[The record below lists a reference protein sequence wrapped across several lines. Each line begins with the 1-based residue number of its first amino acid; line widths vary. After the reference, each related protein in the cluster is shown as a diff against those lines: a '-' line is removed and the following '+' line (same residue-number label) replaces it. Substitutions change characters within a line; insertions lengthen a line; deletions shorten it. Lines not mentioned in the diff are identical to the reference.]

1 MCRQLQ
7 DVLRREQRGFE
18 RHPNCMTLDT
28 RAPILNGRHSWMQIS
43 SGELS
48 ATASSLE
55 LRLLGPPMVSVNGL
69 EVALPT
75 RKALALVAYLACEGA
90 QTRAHLAELL
100 WGDLDDDGAR
110 KNLRKELFRL
120 RDTPLRAHLET
131 EGDRVGLVTFDS
143 DAQRFAALTELDTE
157 LALAEYRGV
166 LLAGLDLPGADGF
179 QDWLEAKRERFEN
192 QYRRVLESCARSL
205 ENVGDLRGAM
215 DAFETLTALD
225 ELQEVHHRQVMRLRW
240 RLGDRAGALER
251 YARLVDLLQAE
262 LGLEP
267 LPETSALAKQIEAGE
282 TTDEHVTATSSNA
295 PNLAPNLER
304 PPLVGRE
311 DAWTWLESREGGLSL
326 VIAEAGVGKTRL
338 VTDFA
343 RAQGRT
349 LILRGFESATGTP
362 LYPVTAALR
371 TALETGQL
379 MPDALPEIWRLEAA
393 RLVPELAPN
402 TRHLDGVPSAD
413 GRARFLEGLARV
425 VLASIGTDEPG
436 SREPDTTTG
445 SRGPDAITGSRGT
458 LVLDDLH
465 WFDASSLELIAHI
478 IRITNTVLARKTAP
492 DGLLALLDANSRD
505 SKNTVLDGLPLRLTA
520 TARSLELLENP
531 AAQSTLAALERE
543 GLVGRYEL
551 QPLAPKEV
559 LLLVQ
564 ALSGDRA
571 QLFAERLFNATGG
584 NPLFVLE
591 TLRGLFQS
599 DLLRL
604 EDGHWITPFD
614 EQTTDYTELP
624 IPANVREMALS
635 RLDRLGPATR
645 RWLEAASLAGE
656 PFDAGWLEGA
666 TALSDWERLEAL
678 ERAIKAQVLNDA
690 DGRYRFSHDLIRRS
704 LSDGLGAE
712 RRRLIHRRLATNLTD
727 SHGQPAAI
735 ADHLERAGRPTDAI
749 PWRVRAAEASEMIFA
764 HNEARDHYQRALVL
778 EPDDRTAFAIH
789 RALANLS
796 VSALDLDGLEAHA
809 NAMLG
814 LADAPELEAE
824 ARLIRAKLSI
834 YRGQF
839 ADALEQTEHARVTDS
854 SALKVE
860 TRLVAGTAMVALGR
874 LDEAENTVLDGLN
887 HAPPNAHGSIAELHA
902 ILKVI
907 HQQRGDYVHALEHAR
922 AAVTAYRS
930 ARHKE
935 NELNMTAQMGQLL
948 GAIGESGSAI
958 ALINDAV
965 AKTREMGFE
974 KILTLA
980 LSVQAEESL
989 RSNNLETAEAAIRE
1003 GLSLTTGRIL
1013 AREAQFT
1020 SLGARMY
1027 HRQGQYAEALDWSK
1041 RAFALTERLSLAGQ
1055 RVLQHLLSAE
1065 LELDLGRLERC
1076 QELLE
1081 TTAQLMDHSG
1091 QTGLRVPLEVL
1102 FARLDLAQNR
1112 SRDALRRLEALGE
1125 TVQAASFEHRAALAC
1140 VLAQARV
1147 RDGDPAGA
1155 IRALDGLKVPGWLE
1169 PRLLAAR
1176 LEAHTQIESN
1186 RESLNA
1192 DLEAATQLLDRSKPS
1207 PLETLALR
1215 RAMAAG
1221 FMAAGQDRRARAQTD
1236 QIEALQ
1242 RAVNHEREAALMAAS
1257 DLGTLRERSGV

>member
-1 MCRQLQ
+1 MI
-7 DVLRREQRGFE
+7 
-18 RHPNCMTLDT
+18 
-28 RAPILNGRHSWMQIS
+28 AP
-43 SGELS
+43 
-48 ATASSLE
+48 SLE
-55 LRLLGPPMVSVNGL
+55 LRLLGPPMVSVNGQEL
-69 EVALPT
+69 TLPT

-90 QTRAHLAELL
+90 QTRSHLAELL

-157 LALAEYRGV
+157 LALSEYKGV

-192 QYRRVLESCARSL
+192 QYRRALERQARSL
-205 ENVGDLRGAM
+205 EKIGDLRGAM

-251 YARLVDLLQAE
+251 YARLVGLLQAE

-267 LPETSALAKQIEAGE
+267 LPETTALAERIEAGE
-282 TTDEHVTATSSNA
+282 SPDEHVTTTSSSA

-349 LILRGFESATGTP
+349 LTLRGFESATGTP
-362 LYPVTAALR
+362 LYPVAAALR

-379 MPDALPEIWRLEAA
+379 MPDALPEVWRLEAA

-402 TRHLDGVPSAD
+402 TRQTDGAPSAD
-413 GRARFLEGLARV
+413 GRARFLEGLARTI
-425 VLASIGTDEPG
+425 LATLESDG
-436 SREPDTTTG
+436 SV
-445 SRGPDAITGSRGT
+445 AGT

-478 IRITNTVLARKTAP
+478 IRIKNTVQH
-492 DGLLALLDANSRD
+492 ANSRD
-505 SKNTVLDGLPLRLTA
+505 SNNAVPDGVPLHLIA
-520 TARSLELLENP
+520 TARSLELLEHP
-531 AAQSTLAALERE
+531 AAQSTLTALERD
-543 GLVGRYEL
+543 GLLGRYEL

-656 PFDAGWLEGA
+656 PFNASWIEGA

-712 RRRLIHRRLATNLTD
+712 RRRLIHRRLAANLID

-749 PWRVRAAEASEMIFA
+749 PWRVRAAEASEVIFA
-764 HNEARDHYQRALVL
+764 HSETRDHYQRALAL
-778 EPDDRTAFAIH
+778 GPDDHTAFAIH

-814 LADAPELEAE
+814 LADAPDGVLSRAPELEAE
-824 ARLIRAKLSI
+824 ARLTLAKLSI

-839 ADALEQTEHARVTDS
+839 ADALEQTEHARVTVS
-854 SALKVE
+854 GALKVE

-874 LDEAENTVLDGLN
+874 LDEAENTVLDGLS
-887 HAPPNAHGSIAELHA
+887 HATPNAQGSIAELHA
-902 ILKVI
+902 IMKVI
-907 HQQRGDYVHALEHAR
+907 YQQRGAYVQALEHAR
-922 AAVTAYRS
+922 AAVAAYRS

-948 GAIGESGSAI
+948 GAIGDSSAAI

-974 KILTLA
+974 KILTFA

-989 RSNNLETAEAAIRE
+989 RSNDLETAKTAIQE

-1027 HRQGQYAEALDWSK
+1027 HRQGQYAAALDWSR
-1041 RAFALTERLSLAGQ
+1041 RAFALTERLDFAGQ
-1055 RVLQHLLSAE
+1055 RALQHLLSAE
-1065 LELDLGRLERC
+1065 LELDLGRFERC
-1076 QELLE
+1076 RELLE
-1081 TTAQLMDHSG
+1081 TAVQLMDHSG
-1091 QTGLRVPLEVL
+1091 QTGLRVPLGVL

-1112 SRDALRRLEALGE
+1112 PRDALRRLEAFGE
-1125 TVQAASFEHRAALAC
+1125 TDQASFEHRAALAC

-1147 RDGDPAGA
+1147 RHGDSAGA
-1155 IRALDGLKVPGWLE
+1155 IRALEGISVPVWLE
-1169 PRLLAAR
+1169 PRALAAR
-1176 LEAHTQIESN
+1176 LEAHAHPGSN
-1186 RESLNA
+1186 RATLNA
-1192 DLEAATQLLDRSKPS
+1192 DLEAATQLLDHSKPS
-1207 PLETLALR
+1207 PLEALALR

-1221 FMAAGQDRRARAQTD
+1221 FVAAGQDRRARAQTD

-1242 RAVNHEREAALMAAS
+1242 RAVSHEREAALIPSS

>member
-1 MCRQLQ
+1 
-7 DVLRREQRGFE
+7 
-18 RHPNCMTLDT
+18 
-28 RAPILNGRHSWMQIS
+28 MQIS
-43 SGELS
+43 SGDLS
-48 ATASSLE
+48 VSAPSLE
-55 LRLLGPPMVSVNGL
+55 LRLLGPPMVSVNGQEL
-69 EVALPT
+69 TLPT

-90 QTRAHLAELL
+90 QTRSHLAELL

-120 RDTPLRAHLET
+120 RDTPLRSHLET
-131 EGDRVGLVTFDS
+131 EGDRVGLVAFDS
-143 DAQRFAALTELDTE
+143 DAQRFTAPSEHDAE
-157 LALAEYRGV
+157 LALLEYRGV
-166 LLAGLDLPGADGF
+166 LLAGLDVPGADGF
-179 QDWLEAKRERFEN
+179 QGWLEAKRERFEN
-192 QYRRVLESCARSL
+192 QYRRALEGRASSL
-205 ENVGDLRGAM
+205 EAAGDLRGAM
-215 DAFETLTALD
+215 DAFEILTALD

-251 YARLVDLLQAE
+251 YARLVGLLQAE

-282 TTDEHVTATSSNA
+282 PPDEHAVPTAHSA

-362 LYPVTAALR
+362 LYPVAAALR

-379 MPDALPEIWRLEAA
+379 MPEALPEIWRLEAA

-402 TRHLDGVPSAD
+402 AHQTDGVPSAD

-425 VLASIGTDEPG
+425 ILATL
-436 SREPDTTTG
+436 EPDTTV
-445 SRGPDAITGSRGT
+445 SPAT

-478 IRITNTVLARKTAP
+478 ARIRNTVLARQTAP
-492 DGLLALLDANSRD
+492 SGLLALLDVYPRD
-505 SKNTVLDGLPLRLTA
+505 SKNTVLDGVLRVLA

-531 AAQSTLAALERE
+531 AAQSTLTALERD
-543 GLVGRYEL
+543 GLLGRYEL

-559 LLLVQ
+559 LSLVQ

-571 QLFAERLFNATGG
+571 QLFAERLFSATGG

-614 EQTTDYTELP
+614 DQTTDYTELP
-624 IPANVREMALS
+624 IPTNVREMALS
-635 RLDRLGPATR
+635 RLDRLGPAAR

-656 PFDAGWLEGA
+656 PFDADWLEGA

-712 RRRLIHRRLATNLTD
+712 RRRLIHRRLAANLSE
-727 SHGQPAAI
+727 SHGEPAAI
-735 ADHLERAGRPTDAI
+735 ADHLERAGRPVDAI
-749 PWRVRAAEASEMIFA
+749 PWRVKAAEASELIFA
-764 HNEARDHYQRALVL
+764 HSETRDHYRRALAL
-778 EPDDRTAFAIH
+778 GADDRTAFAIH
-789 RALANLS
+789 RALSNLS
-796 VSALDLDGLEAHA
+796 VSALELDGLEEHA
-809 NAMLG
+809 RAMLR

-824 ARLIRAKLSI
+824 ARLTLAKLSI

-839 ADALEQTEHARVTDS
+839 ADALEQTEHAQVAGS
-854 SALKVE
+854 SASVE

-874 LDEAENTVLDGLN
+874 LDEAENTVLDGLS
-887 HAPPNAHGSIAELHA
+887 HATPNAQGSIAELHA
-902 ILKVI
+902 IMKVI
-907 HQQRGDYVHALEHAR
+907 YQQRGDYVQALEHAR
-922 AAVTAYRS
+922 AAAAAYRS

-948 GAIGESGSAI
+948 GAMGESPSAI
-958 ALINDAV
+958 ALIDDAV

-974 KILTLA
+974 KILTFA
-980 LSVQAEESL
+980 LFVQAEESL
-989 RSNNLETAEAAIRE
+989 RGGNFLVAEGAIEE
-1003 GLSLTTGRIL
+1003 GLALSRGRIL
-1013 AREAQFT
+1013 VRECQFT
-1020 SLGARMY
+1020 SLHGRLL
-1027 HRQGQYAEALDWSK
+1027 HRTGRLAQAVRVAHEAM
-1041 RAFALTERLSLAGQ
+1041 ALTERLGLAVQ
-1055 RVLQHLLSAE
+1055 RAVQHLANAE
-1065 LELDLGRLERC
+1065 LEFDLEQFDSCRR
-1076 QELLE
+1076 LLE
-1081 TTAQLMDHSG
+1081 TTADLVQQSG
-1091 QTGLRVPLEVL
+1091 QTGLHVPLEAL
-1102 FARLDLAQNR
+1102 FARLNLAENHPR
-1112 SRDALRRLEALGE
+1112 EALGRLE
-1125 TVQAASFEHRAALAC
+1125 HFGEAVQAASFEHHASLAC

-1147 RDGDPAGA
+1147 RHGDPAGA
-1155 IRALDGLKVPGWLE
+1155 SRALGGVKVPGWLE
-1169 PRLLAAR
+1169 PRLLAVR
-1176 LEAHTQIESN
+1176 LEVDAHLKSDRSVLET
-1186 RESLNA
+1186 
-1192 DLEAATQLLDRSKPS
+1192 DLEAAVQLLERSRPS
-1207 PLETLALR
+1207 PLEALALR
-1215 RAMAAG
+1215 RAMALG
-1221 FMAAGQDRRARAQTD
+1221 FAAAGQDRRARAQTD
-1236 QIEALQ
+1236 LIEDLQ
-1242 RAVNHEREAALMAAS
+1242 RAVTYEREAALMTRP
-1257 DLGTLRERSGV
+1257 DPGTLRERSGV